1 MAKTKVMKK
10 DRKGSKFTSKARIK
24 EPYRDS
30 KGDRVPGV
38 STVCGMIDKSGPL
51 MYWAWDLG
59 RKGIN
64 YRQYRDDLANVGKLL
79 HEMILAYFLG
89 MEADTYVYS
98 QWEIDKANNSFQSF
112 LNFISKYK
120 VKPIHIEHEII
131 SDLLRYGGRL
141 DYYGG
146 VDDVLTVMDFK
157 TGKRMYDEQ
166 MFQCGGYHLLL
177 KEKKLKV
184 DQYIIVNIPR
194 SKGEAFEVAF
204 LRNMEPA
211 VRVFKGA
218 LEIYWAIKDAKAIM
232 KESVETIKVKDAEKK
247 KEDPIHMADK
257 KRP

>member
-1 MAKTKVMKK
+1 MAKKK
-10 DRKGSKFTSKARIK
+10 ILKTDRKGSKFTSKARIK
-24 EPYRDS
+24 EPYRDT

-79 HEMILAYFLG
+79 HEMILAFFLG

-98 QWEIDKANNSFQSF
+98 QWEIDKAKNSFQSF

-120 VKPIHIEHEII
+120 VNPIHVEHEII
-131 SDLLRYGGRL
+131 SDTLRCGGRL
-141 DYYGG
+141 DYYGD
-146 VDDVLTVMDFK
+146 VDDIRTVMDFK
-157 TGKRMYDEQ
+157 SGKRMYDEQ
-166 MFQCGGYHLLL
+166 MFQCGGYDLLL
-177 KEKKLKV
+177 ESEKLPPAK
-184 DQYIIVNIPR
+184 QYIIVNTPR

-211 VRVFKGA
+211 RRVFLGA

-232 KESVETIKVKDAEKK
+232 KESVETIAVKESKVKK
-247 KEDPIHMADK
+247 
-257 KRP
+257 